1 MQPLGVM
8 VSAAT
13 PSPEWLTRHP
23 GPEPALRCSELSPG
37 ELPVLLASPQ
47 TGGSSRCR
55 FVDNLIFNV
64 NARPRQCG
72 ASSSSSHVTCEDT
85 RCKQL
90 VSTVS
95 GISLDAGG
103 PSPSPQLLNRL
114 CFDKRPLEV
123 PFARLW
129 ILVRLLDSRLV
140 GLVGPRVVRWKCP
153 PPCQY
158 PPCSAQV
165 ARRIRP

>member
-55 FVDNLIFNV
+55 FLDNLIFDMHAGLA
-64 NARPRQCG
+64 NAAPHPQVLMLRARTHAANSSFLPFPASHSTREDRHPPR
-72 ASSSSSHVTCEDT
+72 SS
-85 RCKQL
+85 
-90 VSTVS
+90 
-95 GISLDAGG
+95 
-103 PSPSPQLLNRL
+103 
-114 CFDKRPLEV
+114 
-123 PFARLW
+123 
-129 ILVRLLDSRLV
+129 
-140 GLVGPRVVRWKCP
+140 
-153 PPCQY
+153 
-158 PPCSAQV
+158 
-165 ARRIRP
+165 

>member
-55 FVDNLIFNV
+55 FVDNLIFDA

-72 ASSSSSHVTCEDT
+72 ASS
-85 RCKQL
+85 
-90 VSTVS
+90 
-95 GISLDAGG
+95 
-103 PSPSPQLLNRL
+103 
-114 CFDKRPLEV
+114 
-123 PFARLW
+123 
-129 ILVRLLDSRLV
+129 
-140 GLVGPRVVRWKCP
+140 
-153 PPCQY
+153 
-158 PPCSAQV
+158 
-165 ARRIRP
+165 